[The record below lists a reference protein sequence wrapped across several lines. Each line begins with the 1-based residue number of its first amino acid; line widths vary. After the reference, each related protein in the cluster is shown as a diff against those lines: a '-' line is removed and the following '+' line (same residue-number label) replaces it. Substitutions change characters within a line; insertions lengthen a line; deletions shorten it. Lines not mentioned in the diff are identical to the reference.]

1 MMPMGAKS
9 RRSEGKRIARE
20 RIERLF
26 QQAAIFFPENPQ
38 WSDRCIALARSI
50 AMKQR
55 VRIPRPLKRQFCRR
69 CSAFLVPG
77 RTSRVRVH
85 RGRVVVTCFRCGSQ
99 RRYQV
104 VK

>member
-1 MMPMGAKS
+1 MSAKS
-9 RRSEGKRIARE
+9 QRSEGKRIARE

-26 QQAAIFFPENPQ
+26 QQAAAFFPENPL
-38 WSDRCIALARSI
+38 WSDRCVALARSI
-50 AMKQR
+50 AMKHR

-85 RGRVVVTCFRCGSQ
+85 RGRVVITCLRCRSR
-99 RRYQV
+99 RRYRV
-104 VK
+104 VH